1 MPVGGVNRRNIPE
14 GCNFMKKI
22 LCIGS
27 VTTDVIIKPVDNLPT
42 PGALQYIDSSK
53 MFVGGCAS
61 NASIDLAKLGV
72 PVSLVCKLGRDLFG
86 NFVYDTA
93 KSNGV
98 DVKGVVFDDAVQT
111 TTSIVC
117 VNSEGERSFL
127 YNCGSTSE
135 LTVDEISDEVL
146 AECDIVFI
154 AGANLNHKLDGA
166 PAAKL
171 FKKAQEMGKYT
182 VMDTAWDATGRWME
196 NIREALPYLD
206 LFMPSIEEAQLIAG
220 KEDFDDIADV
230 FFGCGVKNVIIKAG
244 KKGAYIREGG
254 KAGYF
259 APTYLSVKPTD
270 TTGAGDSFC
279 AGFLAG
285 LAQGFDYAKAAKLG
299 NAVGTHCVMEI
310 GASTGIKPLAEI
322 YKFMEEHTDEVAL

>member
-1 MPVGGVNRRNIPE
+1 
-14 GCNFMKKI
+14 MKKV

-27 VTTDVIIKPVDNLPT
+27 VTTDVIIKPVDHLPT
-42 PGALQYIDSSK
+42 PGELQYIDSSK

-72 PVSLVCKLGRDLFG
+72 PVSLVCKLGKDLFG

-93 KSNGV
+93 KANGV
-98 DVKGVVFDDAVQT
+98 DVSGVVFDGNVQT

-127 YNCGSTSE
+127 YNGGSTSE
-135 LTVDEISDEVL
+135 LTVEEISDKVL
-146 AECDIVFI
+146 EDCDIVFI
-154 AGANLNHKLDGA
+154 AGALLNHKLDGE
-166 PAAKL
+166 PASRL

-182 VMDTAWDATGRWME
+182 VMDTAFDPTGRWMKG
-196 NIREALPYLD
+196 IREALPYLD
-206 LFMPSIEEAQLIAG
+206 LFMPSIEEAREIAG
-220 KEDFDDIADV
+220 KQDFEEIAQV
-230 FFGCGVKNVIIKAG
+230 FFDCGVKNVIIKAG
-244 KKGAYIREGG
+244 KRGAYIREAG
-254 KAGYF
+254 KPGYF
-259 APTYLSVKPTD
+259 APTYLSIKPTD
-270 TTGAGDSFC
+270 STGAGDSFC

-285 LAQGFDYAKAAKLG
+285 LAQGFDYNKSAKLG

-322 YKFMEEHTDEVAL
+322 YKFMEEHTDEVPLN

>member
-1 MPVGGVNRRNIPE
+1 
-14 GCNFMKKI
+14 MKKV

-27 VTTDVIIKPVDNLPT
+27 VTTDVIIKPVDALPT
-42 PGALQYIDSSK
+42 PGELQFIDSSS

-72 PVSLVCKLGRDLFG
+72 PVSLCVKLGKDLFG
-86 NFVYDTA
+86 HFVYDTCKEA
-93 KSNGV
+93 GV
-98 DVKGVVFDDAVQT
+98 DVSGCVMDENVQT

-127 YNCGSTSE
+127 YNGGSTSAMTDKDIPDS
-135 LTVDEISDEVL
+135 LIAD
-146 AECDIVFI
+146 ADIVFL
-154 AGANLNHKLDGA
+154 AGALLTHGLDGE
-166 PAAKL
+166 PAAKM
-171 FKKAQEMGKYT
+171 FEKAQKMGKFT
-182 VMDTAWDATGRWME
+182 VMDTAWDPTGRWMKGV
-196 NIREALPYLD
+196 EAALTHLD
-206 LFMPSIEEAQLIAG
+206 LFMPSIEEAQKIAG

-230 FFGCGVKNVIIKAG
+230 FFEKGVKNVIIKAG

-254 KAGYF
+254 KKGYF

-285 LAQGFDYAKAAKLG
+285 LAQDFDFEKSAKLG
-299 NAVGTHCVMEI
+299 NAVGTHCVMEL

>member
-1 MPVGGVNRRNIPE
+1 
-14 GCNFMKKI
+14 MKKV

-27 VTTDVIIKPVDNLPT
+27 VTTDVIIKPVDALPT
-42 PGALQYIDSSK
+42 PGELQFIDSSS

-61 NASIDLAKLGV
+61 NASIALAKLGV
-72 PVSLVCKLGRDLFG
+72 PVSLCVKLGKDLFG
-86 NFVYDTA
+86 HFVYDTCKEA
-93 KSNGV
+93 GV
-98 DVKGVVFDDAVQT
+98 DVSGCVMDENVQT

-127 YNCGSTSE
+127 YNGGSTSAMTDKDIPDS
-135 LTVDEISDEVL
+135 LIAD
-146 AECDIVFI
+146 ADIVFL
-154 AGANLNHKLDGA
+154 AGALLTHGLDGE
-166 PAAKL
+166 PAAKM
-171 FKKAQEMGKYT
+171 FEKAQKMGKFT
-182 VMDTAWDATGRWME
+182 VMDTAWDPTGRWMKGVE
-196 NIREALPYLD
+196 AALPHLD
-206 LFMPSIEEAQLIAG
+206 LFMPSIEEAQKIAG

-230 FFGCGVKNVIIKAG
+230 FFEKGVKNVIIKAG

-254 KAGYF
+254 KKGYF

-285 LAQGFDYAKAAKLG
+285 LAQDFDFEKSAKLG
-299 NAVGTHCVMEI
+299 NAVGTHCVMEL

>member
-1 MPVGGVNRRNIPE
+1 
-14 GCNFMKKI
+14 MKKV

-27 VTTDVIIKPVDNLPT
+27 GTTDVIIKPVDALPT
-42 PGALQYIDSSK
+42 PGELQFIDSSS

-72 PVSLVCKLGRDLFG
+72 PVSLCVKLGKDLFG
-86 NFVYDTA
+86 HFVYDTCKEA
-93 KSNGV
+93 GV
-98 DVKGVVFDDAVQT
+98 DVSGCVMDENVQT

-127 YNCGSTSE
+127 YNGGSTSAMTDKDIPDS
-135 LTVDEISDEVL
+135 LIAD
-146 AECDIVFI
+146 ADIVFL
-154 AGANLNHKLDGA
+154 AGALLTHGLDGE
-166 PAAKL
+166 PAAKM
-171 FKKAQEMGKYT
+171 FEKAQKMGKFT
-182 VMDTAWDATGRWME
+182 VMDTAWDPTGRWMKGVE
-196 NIREALPYLD
+196 AALPHLD
-206 LFMPSIEEAQLIAG
+206 LFMPSIEEAQKIAG

-230 FFGCGVKNVIIKAG
+230 FFEKGVKNVIIKAG

-254 KAGYF
+254 KKGYF

-285 LAQGFDYAKAAKLG
+285 LAQDFDFEKSAKLG
-299 NAVGTHCVMEI
+299 NAVGTHCVMEL

>member
-1 MPVGGVNRRNIPE
+1 
-14 GCNFMKKI
+14 MKKV

-27 VTTDVIIKPVDNLPT
+27 VTTDVIIKPVDALPT
-42 PGALQYIDSSK
+42 PGELQFIDSSS

-72 PVSLVCKLGRDLFG
+72 PVSLCVKLGKDLFG
-86 NFVYDTA
+86 NFVYNTCKDA
-93 KSNGV
+93 GV
-98 DVKGVVFDDAVQT
+98 DVSGCVMDENVQT

-127 YNCGSTSE
+127 YNGGSTSAM
-135 LTVDEISDEVL
+135 TDKDISDELL
-146 AECDIVFI
+146 ADADIVFL
-154 AGANLNHKLDGA
+154 AGALLTHGLDGE
-166 PAAKL
+166 PAAKM
-171 FKKAQEMGKYT
+171 FEKAQKMGKFT
-182 VMDTAWDATGRWME
+182 VMDTAWDPTGRWMKGVE
-196 NIREALPYLD
+196 AALPHLD
-206 LFMPSIEEAQLIAG
+206 LFMPSIEEAQKIAG
-220 KEDFDDIADV
+220 KDDFDDIADV
-230 FFGCGVKNVIIKAG
+230 FFEKGVKNVIIKAG

-254 KAGYF
+254 KEGYF
-259 APTYLSVKPTD
+259 APTYLSIKPTD

-285 LAQGFDYAKAAKLG
+285 LAQDFDFEKSAKLG
-299 NAVGTHCVMEI
+299 NAVGTHCVMEL

>member
-1 MPVGGVNRRNIPE
+1 
-14 GCNFMKKI
+14 MKKV

-27 VTTDVIIKPVDNLPT
+27 VTTDVIIKPVDALPT
-42 PGALQYIDSSK
+42 PGELQFIDSSS

-72 PVSLVCKLGRDLFG
+72 PVSLCVKLGKDLFG
-86 NFVYDTA
+86 HFVYDTCKEA
-93 KSNGV
+93 GV
-98 DVKGVVFDDAVQT
+98 DVSGCVMDENVQT

-127 YNCGSTSE
+127 YNGGSTSAMTDKDIPDS
-135 LTVDEISDEVL
+135 LIAD
-146 AECDIVFI
+146 ADIVFL
-154 AGANLNHKLDGA
+154 AGALLTHGLDGE
-166 PAAKL
+166 PAAKM
-171 FKKAQEMGKYT
+171 FEKAQKMGKFT
-182 VMDTAWDATGRWME
+182 VMDTAWDPTGRWMKGVE
-196 NIREALPYLD
+196 AALPHLD
-206 LFMPSIEEAQLIAG
+206 LFMPSIEEAQKIAG

-230 FFGCGVKNVIIKAG
+230 FFEKGVKNVIIKAG

-254 KAGYF
+254 KKGYC

-285 LAQGFDYAKAAKLG
+285 LAQDFDFEKSAKLG
-299 NAVGTHCVMEI
+299 NAVGTHCVMEL

>member
-1 MPVGGVNRRNIPE
+1 
-14 GCNFMKKI
+14 MKKV

-27 VTTDVIIKPVDNLPT
+27 VTTDVIIKPVDALPT
-42 PGALQYIDSSK
+42 PGELQFIDSSS

-72 PVSLVCKLGRDLFG
+72 PVSLCVKLGKDLFG
-86 NFVYDTA
+86 HFVYDTCKEA
-93 KSNGV
+93 GV
-98 DVKGVVFDDAVQT
+98 DVSGCVMDENVQT

-127 YNCGSTSE
+127 YNGGSTSAMTDKDIPDS
-135 LTVDEISDEVL
+135 LIAD
-146 AECDIVFI
+146 ADIVFL
-154 AGANLNHKLDGA
+154 AGALLTHGLDGE
-166 PAAKL
+166 PAAKM
-171 FKKAQEMGKYT
+171 FEKAQKMGKFT
-182 VMDTAWDATGRWME
+182 VMDTAWDPTGRWMKGVE
-196 NIREALPYLD
+196 AALPHLD
-206 LFMPSIEEAQLIAG
+206 LFMPSIEEAQKIAG

-230 FFGCGVKNVIIKAG
+230 FFEKGVKNVIIKAG

-254 KAGYF
+254 KKGYF

-285 LAQGFDYAKAAKLG
+285 LAQDFDFEKSAKLG
-299 NAVGTHCVMEI
+299 NAVGTHCVMEL

>member
-1 MPVGGVNRRNIPE
+1 
-14 GCNFMKKI
+14 MKKV

-27 VTTDVIIKPVDNLPT
+27 VTPDVIIKPVDALPT
-42 PGALQYIDSSK
+42 PGELQFIDSSS

-72 PVSLVCKLGRDLFG
+72 PVSLCVKLGKDLFG
-86 NFVYDTA
+86 HFVYDTCKEA
-93 KSNGV
+93 GV
-98 DVKGVVFDDAVQT
+98 DVSGCVMDENVQT

-127 YNCGSTSE
+127 YNGGSTSAMTDKDIPDS
-135 LTVDEISDEVL
+135 LIAD
-146 AECDIVFI
+146 ADIVFL
-154 AGANLNHKLDGA
+154 AGALLTHGLDGE
-166 PAAKL
+166 PAAKM
-171 FKKAQEMGKYT
+171 FEKAQKMGKFT
-182 VMDTAWDATGRWME
+182 VMDTAWDPTGRWMKGVE
-196 NIREALPYLD
+196 AALPHLD
-206 LFMPSIEEAQLIAG
+206 LFMPSIEEAQKIAG

-230 FFGCGVKNVIIKAG
+230 FFEKGVKNVIIKAG

-254 KAGYF
+254 KKGYF

-285 LAQGFDYAKAAKLG
+285 LAQDFDFEKSAKLG
-299 NAVGTHCVMEI
+299 NAVGTHCVMEL

>member
-1 MPVGGVNRRNIPE
+1 
-14 GCNFMKKI
+14 MKKE

-27 VTTDVIIKPVDNLPT
+27 VTTDVIIKPVDALPT
-42 PGALQYIDSSK
+42 PGELQFIDSSS

-72 PVSLVCKLGRDLFG
+72 PVSLCVKLGKDLFG
-86 NFVYDTA
+86 HFVYDTCKEA
-93 KSNGV
+93 GV
-98 DVKGVVFDDAVQT
+98 DVSGCVMDENVQT

-127 YNCGSTSE
+127 YNGGSTSAMTDKDIPDS
-135 LTVDEISDEVL
+135 LIAD
-146 AECDIVFI
+146 ADIVFL
-154 AGANLNHKLDGA
+154 AGALLTHGLDGE
-166 PAAKL
+166 PAAKM
-171 FKKAQEMGKYT
+171 FEKAQKMGKFT
-182 VMDTAWDATGRWME
+182 VMDTAWDPTGRWMKGVE
-196 NIREALPYLD
+196 AALPHLD
-206 LFMPSIEEAQLIAG
+206 LFMPSIEEAQKIAG

-230 FFGCGVKNVIIKAG
+230 FFEKGVKNVIIKAG

-254 KAGYF
+254 KKGYF

-285 LAQGFDYAKAAKLG
+285 LAQDFDFEKSAKLG
-299 NAVGTHCVMEI
+299 NAVGTHCVMEL

>member
-1 MPVGGVNRRNIPE
+1 
-14 GCNFMKKI
+14 MKKV

-27 VTTDVIIKPVDNLPT
+27 VTTDVIIKPVDKLPE
-42 PGALQYIDSSK
+42 PGALQYIDSSN

-72 PVSLVCKLGRDLFG
+72 PVSLVCKLGKDLFG
-86 NFVYDTA
+86 NFVYETA
-93 KSNGV
+93 KGYGV
-98 DVKGVVFDDAVQT
+98 DCSGVVFDDDVQT

-117 VNSEGERSFL
+117 VGSSGERSFL
-127 YNCGSTSE
+127 YNCGSTSA

-146 AECDIVFI
+146 ADSDIVFI
-154 AGANLNHKLDGA
+154 AGALLNHKLDGE

-171 FKKAQEMGKYT
+171 FKKAQEMGKFT
-182 VMDTAWDATGRWME
+182 VMDTAFDPTGRWMSG
-196 NIREALPYLD
+196 IAAALPYLD
-206 LFMPSIEEAQLIAG
+206 LFMPSIEEAQKIAG
-220 KEDFDDIADV
+220 KESFEDIAKV
-230 FFGCGVKNVIIKAG
+230 FFDMGVKNVIIKAG
-244 KKGAYIREGG
+244 KKGAYIHEGER
-254 KAGYF
+254 KTGYF

-285 LAQGFDYAKAAKLG
+285 LAQDMSFDKAAKLG

-322 YKFMEEHTDEVAL
+322 YKFMEEHTDEVPLD